1 VYPELFG
8 IAWVVAAVFA
18 LLVALPVLRDVAVDG
33 IEHHRQMRTRGDEAA
48 DSDSDEEASSP
59 SSNREKSTVVAPS
72 GRDDGECRHC
82 GAANDPTY
90 RYCRGCGERL

>member
-1 VYPELFG
+1 MYPELVG

-33 IEHHRQMRTRGDEAA
+33 IEHHRQMRTRGD
-48 DSDSDEEASSP
+48 DSVDPRSDVEASTEP
-59 SSNREKSTVVAPS
+59 SSTEESAVASSRPD
-72 GRDDGECRHC
+72 RECRHC

-90 RYCRGCGERL
+90 RYCRRCGERL